1 MSGLIKKICHITT
14 VHPRFDVRIFFKECL
29 SLASTYIVYL
39 IVADGKGD
47 EVKNN
52 IRIIDV
58 SKGGTS
64 RINRIL
70 FTTQRAYRKALD
82 LDCDIYHFHDPE
94 FLFSGFKLKLK
105 GKKVIYDVHE
115 DVPKQTLSK
124 SYINPLLRQ
133 ILSHLIKLTEKS
145 ISRRLSAIITVT
157 HSINKRF
164 SGFNKH
170 CYIINN
176 YPDLEKIKISSA
188 DSRSGICY
196 IGNISSIRGIEQ
208 ILQSLESIDTVLH
221 LAGAFDSEEFRKKL
235 MTHKNW
241 NKVNYYGV
249 VDSEKAIDIIH
260 NSLAGMVTYLP
271 VPNHLEAQPNKM
283 FEYMASGTPVIA
295 SDFPLWKEIIEV
307 NNCGICVDPLDS
319 ESIAKAINYILK
331 NADAAKLMGINGQ
344 NIVHEKYNWK
354 TEKTKLLSLYASIK

>member
-1 MSGLIKKICHITT
+1 MSVLIKKICHITT

-29 SLASTYIVYL
+29 SLATTFEVYL

-52 IRIIDV
+52 IHIIDV
-58 SKGGTS
+58 SKGRSS
-64 RINRIL
+64 RIGRIL

-94 FLFSGFKLKLK
+94 FLFSGLKLKLK

-124 SYINPLLRQ
+124 SYINPLIRH
-133 ILSHLIKLTEKS
+133 ILSHLIKLTEKC
-145 ISRRLSAIITVT
+145 ISRRLTAIITVT
-157 HSINKRF
+157 QGINKRF
-164 SGFNKH
+164 SGFNKQ

-176 YPDLEKIKISSA
+176 YPDLEKFKVSPAGSL
-188 DSRSGICY
+188 SGICY

-208 ILQSLESIDTVLH
+208 ILQSLDSIDTVLH

-235 MTHKNW
+235 ITHKNW
-241 NKVNYYGV
+241 SKVKYYGI

-260 NSLAGMVTYLP
+260 NSLVGLVTYLP
-271 VPNHLEAQPNKM
+271 VPNHIEAQPNKM

-307 NNCGICVDPLDS
+307 NRCGICVDPLDS
-319 ESIAKAINYILK
+319 ESIAKAINYFLA
-331 NADAAKLMGINGQ
+331 NLDAAKLMGRNGQ
-344 NIVHEKYNWK
+344 NLVNEKYNWK
-354 TEKTKLLSLYASIK
+354 TEKSKLLSLYASI